1 MKFPI
6 APLRLPITILCQST
20 LPEFLQLG
28 EKGILSTTTV
38 QHKRD
43 FIPETRERLPMFGVA
58 ELLIAGTESSDRKDQ
73 MKTQLLLL

>member
-38 QHKRD
+38 QYKRD
-43 FIPETRERLPMFGVA
+43 FIPEARERLPMFGVA
-58 ELLIAGTESSDRKDQ
+58 LSLIVGTESSDRKDQ